1 MTPRI
6 FDLLGEQQA
15 GVGGEIQLTD
25 AISKL
30 SEAER
35 ILAYH
40 FEGDRHDV
48 GEKLGF
54 IQTTIHYALQY
65 EELKEDLLV
74 YLKDVIDQ
82 EARKKS
88 DKTP

>member
-1 MTPRI
+1 M
-6 FDLLGEQQA
+6 
-15 GVGGEIQLTD
+15 
-25 AISKL
+25 
-30 SEAER
+30 
-35 ILAYH
+35 AYH